1 MTEAEKIISPEIK
14 KFFNKKYIKYFNEIK
29 KQDDFSKNIFDI
41 KKIKWDKEDEKQ
53 NGKKEDFFNDK
64 FKSEKIKFIKYYSP
78 KNKVLKD
85 FNIYKMRKNVMQIKY
100 FFHMEKKIKN
110 KFKKM
115 EIFEKKKTLDKMILY
130 ISLMSEVLSSYE
142 IPTLFSGGV
151 YSIIFS
157 MKFFKDYE
165 YCNIGNDYN
174 LRIADYNQ
182 CIYYFDQKN
191 DSIMKFIS
199 EKKDFGNFF
208 SDKFYKLFFNINE
221 IKMNQKIFK
230 TEELCGICLVEY
242 NDDVIS
248 YCGKHFICLEC
259 FNETDVE
266 TCINNCVTREFS
278 LYKKV

>member
-1 MTEAEKIISPEIK
+1 MTEAEEIISTEIK

-29 KQDDFSKNIFDI
+29 KRYDFSKNIFDI
-41 KKIKWDKEDEKQ
+41 TKIKWDKEDERK

-85 FNIYKMRKNVMQIKY
+85 FNIYKLSKNVMKIND
-100 FFHMEKKIKN
+100 FFRREKKIKN

-130 ISLMSEVLSSYE
+130 MSLICEVLSSYE
-142 IPTLFSGGV
+142 IPTLFGGGA
-151 YSIIFS
+151 YSVIFS
-157 MKFFKDYE
+157 IKFFKDYE
-165 YCNIGNDYN
+165 YCNIGNDFN
-174 LRIADYNQ
+174 LRISDYNE
-182 CIYYFDQKN
+182 CIYYFNQKN

-208 SDKFYKLFFNINE
+208 SDKFYNLFFNINE
-221 IKMNQKIFK
+221 IKMNQKILK
-230 TEELCGICLVEY
+230 TEELCGICLAEY

-259 FNETDVE
+259 FNGTDVE
-266 TCINNCVTREFS
+266 KCINNCVTRELL
-278 LYKKV
+278 LYKKA